1 MRDEIADLDEAIKRL
16 QGRRERLWRAK
27 IVTLGELLDLSDSL
41 GEESNECHW
50 HVGWRLERILRK
62 L

>member
-16 QGRRERLWRAK
+16 QGRREKLWRAK
-27 IVTLGELLDLSDSL
+27 TITLGKLLDLSDSL
-41 GEESNECHW
+41 QEEPDDRRFHT
-50 HVGWRLERILRK
+50 GYRLERILRK